1 MNVFCFNVPVDRSY
15 RTVWYKYPDKEPI
28 FYCRDLPDI
37 ALQNEMTIDVPIN
50 SDTPRGGIT
59 YVVIQSNFLRDNR
72 GYFVD
77 DVAVFIGDT
86 ANQGV
91 MRLKLS
97 VDIWMTASILNQ
109 VQWQAYSGVLPN
121 PQIAGAAY
129 MVGSSVP
136 YALADGAAL
145 EAPLYNRYGCR
156 LAVTL
161 TAKWDD
167 VNYITLLSPPFSDY
181 TSYQNVF
188 QTIQRA
194 KYIYLPQQF
203 KSAFSGAQSP
213 RLVVNKI
220 VGAWLIPQL
229 NYEINTEL
237 GFDGNN
243 VCVKDLYVEPSEF
256 DTFDY
261 NTTDYPGRLSW
272 IKLGDLLN
280 NEYMLPAT
288 FLYNP
293 FVVTPR
299 ETASRNDYKP
309 ALGRGFISFGN
320 TNRYKTFPQGCAVS
334 CLLSVEL
341 RAGVNPVTVTLTL
354 NGEPMD
360 MTQSLEIAIY
370 SVTDRI
376 LNDIDKTKFALN
388 GITSAV
394 GVGLKA
400 AAGNMLGAASD
411 AVRAVSSPPVNGVT
425 ATSGQ
430 GDMAVICLLNGTPTF
445 AGAIFSWRWNI
456 ANENELPTS
465 FMINEQGDR
474 YVGRFIFNFFRSR
487 PPSNYE
493 TTGIF
498 QLDNPRAVPISNNYA
513 PYGIIAAATDI
524 AARGVIFIN
533 PDIGYTS
540 PNNDGSQ
547 NLDFDIY

>member
-1 MNVFCFNVPVDRSY
+1 MNIFCFNVPVDRSY

-37 ALQNEMTIDVPIN
+37 PLQNEMTIDVPIDQ
-50 SDTPRGGIT
+50 DTPRGGVT
-59 YVVIQSNFLRDNR
+59 YVVIQANFLRDNR

-77 DVAVFIGDT
+77 DIAVYPGSNST
-86 ANQGV
+86 EGV
-91 MRLKLS
+91 MRLRLT
-97 VDIWMTASILNQ
+97 VDIWVTTSILNQ
-109 VQWQAYSGVLPN
+109 VQWRGYSGTLPN
-121 PQIAGAAY
+121 PQIAGASY
-129 MVGSSVP
+129 MVGTSVP

-145 EAPLYNRYGCR
+145 VPPMYNHYGCR
-156 LAVTL
+156 LAVSL

-181 TSYQNVF
+181 TSYQRNL
-188 QTIQRA
+188 QAIQSA
-194 KYIYLPQQF
+194 KYIYLPQEF

-213 RLVVNKI
+213 RLQVDKI
-220 VGAWLIPQL
+220 IGAWLIPQL
-229 NYEINTEL
+229 NYEINTSL
-237 GFDGNN
+237 AFDGEQ
-243 VCVKDLYVEPSEF
+243 VLVHDLYVEPSEF

-280 NEYMLPAT
+280 NEYVLPAT

-299 ETASRNDYKP
+299 ETASRNDYTP
-309 ALGRGFISFGN
+309 QFGRGFISFGN
-320 TNRYKTFPQGCAVS
+320 ANRFKTFPIGAPVS
-334 CLLSVEL
+334 CALSVQL

-360 MTQSLEIAIY
+360 MTSSLEVAVY
-370 SVTDRI
+370 SVTDRV

-400 AAGNMLGAASD
+400 ASGNMFGAASD
-411 AVRAVSSPPVNGVT
+411 AVRALSSPPVNGVA

-430 GDMAVICLLNGTPTF
+430 GDMAIICLLNGTPTF
-445 AGAIFSWRWNI
+445 AGAIYSWRWNI
-456 ANENELPTS
+456 HNENSLPTS
-465 FMINEQGDR
+465 YMVNEQGDK
-474 YVGRFIFNFFRSR
+474 YVGSLDFNFFRQR
-487 PPSNYE
+487 PPANYE
-493 TTGIF
+493 TTGFF
-498 QLDNPRAVPISNNYA
+498 QLDNPRAVPLHNNYA
-513 PYGIIAAATDI
+513 PYGIIAKATDLVQ
-524 AARGVIFIN
+524 RGMIFIN
-533 PDIGYTS
+533 PDIDPY
-540 PNNDGSQ
+540 PVNNDNSM

>member
-1 MNVFCFNVPVDRSY
+1 MNIFCFNLPVDRSY

-28 FYCRDLPDI
+28 FYRRDLPDI
-37 ALQNEMTIDVPIN
+37 PLQNEMTIDVPIDA
-50 SDTPRGGIT
+50 DTPRGGIT
-59 YVVIQSNFLRDNR
+59 YAVIQTAFDRDNR
-72 GYFVD
+72 GYFVND
-77 DVAVFIGDT
+77 IAVYSGENSKQGFIR
-86 ANQGV
+86 
-91 MRLKLS
+91 MSLS
-97 VDIWMTASILNQ
+97 VDVWVTASILNQ
-109 VQWQAYSGVLPN
+109 VQWRGYSGTLPN
-121 PQIAGAAY
+121 PQIAGASY

-156 LAVTL
+156 LVVSL

-167 VNYITLLSPPFSDY
+167 INYITLMSPPFSNYTDY
-181 TSYQNVF
+181 QRHF
-188 QTIQRA
+188 QAIQAA

-213 RLVVNKI
+213 RLVINKI
-220 VGAWLIPQL
+220 VGAWVIPQL
-229 NYEINTEL
+229 NYEINTTL
-237 GFDGNN
+237 DFDGSQ
-243 VCVKDLYVEPSEF
+243 VKVRDLYVEPSEF

-272 IKLGDLLN
+272 VKLGDLLN
-280 NEYMLPAT
+280 DEYMLPAT

-299 ETASRNDYKP
+299 ETASRNDYNP
-309 ALGRGFISFGN
+309 SFGRGFMSFGN
-320 TNRYKTFPQGCAVS
+320 ANRFKTFPVGCPVS

-341 RAGVNPVTVTLTL
+341 RAGINPVSVTLTL

-360 MTQSLEIAIY
+360 MTQSLEVAIY

-400 AAGNMLGAASD
+400 ASGNMLGAAAD
-411 AVRAVSSPPVNGVT
+411 AVKAVSSPPINGVA

-430 GDMAVICLLNGTPTF
+430 GDMAILCLLNGTPTF
-445 AGAIFSWRWNI
+445 AGAIYSWRWNI
-456 ANENELPTS
+456 ANENSLPTS
-465 FMINEQGDR
+465 FMTNEQGDR
-474 YVGRFIFNFFRSR
+474 YVGRLDFNFYRMR

-498 QLDNPRAVPISNNYA
+498 QIDNPRAIPIHNNYA
-513 PYGIIAAATDI
+513 PYGIIAKATDVVS
-524 AARGVIFIN
+524 RGVIFIN
-533 PDIGYTS
+533 PDIDS
-540 PNNDGSQ
+540 DPINNDGSM